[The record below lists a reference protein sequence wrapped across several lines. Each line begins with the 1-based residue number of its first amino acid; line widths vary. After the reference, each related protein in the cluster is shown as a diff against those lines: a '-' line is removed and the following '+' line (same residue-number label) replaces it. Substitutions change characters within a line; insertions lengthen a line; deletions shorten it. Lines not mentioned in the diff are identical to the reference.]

1 VSMYCAAVLSPAS
14 DRTAQRDSV
23 GPPVARR
30 DPDVKVLLISQRA
43 DGFYLERFNERGE
56 SLGTTRHDEMDDAM
70 REAYS
75 QYDPISEWRLCP
87 EHAGPLEYLRGAI

>member
-1 VSMYCAAVLSPAS
+1 M
-14 DRTAQRDSV
+14 
-23 GPPVARR
+23 
-30 DPDVKVLLISQRA
+30 KVLLISQRA
-43 DGFYLERFNERGE
+43 DGFFLERRSESGE

-87 EHAGPLEYLRGAI
+87 DNVDPLEYLRGAT